1 MALLEV
7 KQVSHSFDGIR
18 ALDQVSLSVESGE
31 IVGLI
36 GPNGAGKTTLFNV
49 ITGGLRPTQ
58 GSVWFEGKDLVGKKP
73 HKINQMGISRTFQL
87 VRNFPE
93 LTARQNLLVGQE
105 HYGEQL
111 LPVLVSTSPPEVEQ
125 RARDVLEFVGLERW
139 TEELAGELS
148 FGQQKLLALG
158 MRLMKQSRLVL
169 LDEVTAGVN
178 PTLIRELMDRIVD
191 ANRLGIG
198 FLIIEHNMEVIMR
211 LAHRVYFLSEGRV
224 IAEGTPEEI
233 QQNEMVLDIY
243 YGH

>member
-7 KQVSHSFDGIR
+7 SQVSHSFDGIQ
-18 ALDQVSLSVESGE
+18 ALDQVSLSVEPGE

-49 ITGGLRPTQ
+49 ITGELRPTQ
-58 GSVWFEGKDLVGKKP
+58 GSVRFEGQDVVGKKP

-93 LTARQNLLVGQE
+93 LTTRQNLLVGQE
-105 HYGEQL
+105 HDGEQL
-111 LPVLVSTSPPEVEQ
+111 LSVLVTTSPPKVEQ
-125 RARDVLEFVGLERW
+125 RAREVLAFVGLEPW
-139 TEELAGELS
+139 AQELAGELS

-169 LDEVTAGVN
+169 LDEFTAGVN
-178 PTLIRELMDRIVD
+178 PTLIQELMDRVVD
-191 ANRLGIG
+191 ANQMGIG

-211 LAHRVYFLSEGRV
+211 LAQRVYFLSDGRV
-224 IAEGTPEEI
+224 IAEGIPQEI
-233 QQNEMVLDIY
+233 QQNETVLDIY